1 MSLQPQPLDPIPAET
16 VRVARAAFPKGNTY
30 MRMRDEFGILY
41 QDEQFAALFP
51 SRGQPAASPAHL
63 ALVSVMQYAEG
74 LSDRQAADAV
84 RARIDWKYVLGLE
97 LDASGFDAS
106 VLSEFRSR
114 LVEGSAE
121 LQLFETLL
129 TALRA
134 KGLLK
139 ARGRQRTDSTHV
151 LAAIQTL
158 NRLECVG
165 ETLRHALNALAVAAP
180 DWLQAWVPV
189 EWYER
194 YGRRFEEFRLP
205 PGRPERYAL
214 AEIIGA
220 ESGPLGGHGLALL
233 TAIYAEDVLP
243 WLRQLP
249 AVETLRR
256 VWVQQFYAPQ
266 RDALQNAVRW
276 REAADLPPSTLLI
289 CSPYDPDAR
298 YSQKRSTTWTGYKAH
313 FTETCDDDAPQVI
326 TDVHTTPA
334 PVSDAVMTTPI
345 QTQLAARDVLPEEH
359 LVDAGY
365 VTAETLVDS
374 QREHQVD
381 LVGPVIPDPSWQAQE
396 QTGYDTAQFV
406 LDWDR
411 GVATCPQGRQSVSWL
426 PGIHKHA
433 PNVIT
438 ITFARADCQA
448 CPARTRCTRATSG
461 PRQLRVRGREYH
473 EAIQAARQRLMTEAY
488 RTDYATRAGIEGTI
502 SQAVRRCDVRHAR
515 YWGLAKT
522 HLQHVLTATALNL
535 VRVVAWLEE
544 LPRAHTRQSSFTKL
558 MPAAVC

>member
-1 MSLQPQPLDPIPAET
+1 MSLQPQPFDPIPAET

-30 MRMRDEFGILY
+30 MRMRDELGVLY

-51 SRGQPAASPAHL
+51 TRGQPAASPAHL
-63 ALVSVMQYAEG
+63 ALVSVMQFAEG

-84 RARIDWKYVLGLE
+84 RARIDWKYALGLALE
-97 LDASGFDAS
+97 ESGFDAS

-121 LQLFETLL
+121 LVLFETLL
-129 TALRA
+129 TGLRA

-165 ETLRHALNALAVAAP
+165 ETMRQALNALAMAAP

-189 EWYER
+189 DWYER

-220 ESGPLGGHGLALL
+220 NGFELL
-233 TAIYAEDVLP
+233 TAIYAAEALV

-249 AVETLRR
+249 AVEVLRR
-256 VWVQQFYAPQ
+256 VWVQQFYAPEK
-266 RDALQNAVRW
+266 AVRW
-276 REAADLPPSTLLI
+276 REAADLPSSTLLI

-298 YSQKRSTTWTGYKAH
+298 FSQKRSKTWTGYKAH
-313 FTETCDDDAPQVI
+313 FTETCEDDAPQVI
-326 TDVHTTPA
+326 TDVQTTPA

-345 QTQLAARDVLPEEH
+345 QAQLAQRDLLPQEH
-359 LVDAGY
+359 IVDAGY

-374 QREHQVD
+374 QRKHQVD
-381 LVGPVIPDPSWQAQE
+381 LLGPVIIDPSWQART
-396 QTGYDTAQFV
+396 QTGYDIAHFV
-406 LDWDR
+406 LDWEQH
-411 GVATCPQGRQSVSWL
+411 VATCPQGHRSVSWL
-426 PGIHKHA
+426 AGHHTHA
-433 PNVIT
+433 PQVLT
-438 ITFARADCQA
+438 ITFDRADCQA
-448 CPARTRCTRATSG
+448 CLVRTKCTHAASG

-473 EAIQAARQRLMTEAY
+473 DALQAVRQRQTTEVY
-488 RTDYATRAGIEGTI
+488 RKEYAARAGIEGTL
-502 SQAVRRCDVRHAR
+502 SQAVRRCDLRHAR
-515 YWGLAKT
+515 YVGLAKT
-522 HLQHVLTATALNL
+522 HLQQVLTATALNIL
-535 VRVVAWLEE
+535 RVIAWLEE
-544 LPRAHTRQSSFTKL
+544 IPRAHTRKSAFKKL
-558 MPAAVC
+558 APAYAMC